1 MIKTKVIEAKTLTQS
16 ESDKIEKRWLQKEKK
31 IKGIKRLRPVYD

>member
-1 MIKTKVIEAKTLTQS
+1 MLKTKMFDPKTLTQA
-16 ESDKIEKRWLQKEKK
+16 EKDKIEKRWLQKEKK